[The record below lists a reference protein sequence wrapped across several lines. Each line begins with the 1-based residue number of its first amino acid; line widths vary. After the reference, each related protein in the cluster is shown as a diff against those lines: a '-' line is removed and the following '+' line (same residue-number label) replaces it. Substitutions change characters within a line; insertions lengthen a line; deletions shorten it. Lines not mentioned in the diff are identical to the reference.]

1 MESYNE
7 EDFEQ
12 EFHLFEGDLATDG
25 HENIRKS
32 ILTVIDVEGK
42 GSLRERCLENLEA
55 NKNSLSFDL
64 GSLFSDSRFTD
75 SDREMIDELNRKGF
89 IRYDV
94 GSVSFPRRGAEYI
107 DNQTLRIISAYH
119 TPSIISHLLV
129 MRNGNIDGDLSFN
142 KPHFIRPFFHIDALK
157 DKRWDVGKEPN
168 DIVLGPTFNYTG
180 YWHGSNL
187 WLEP

>member
-1 MESYNE
+1 MVPYDE

-32 ILTVIDVEGK
+32 TLTIIDMEGK
-42 GSLRERCLENLEA
+42 GSLGERCLENLEA

-75 SDREMIDELNRKGF
+75 NDAEMIDELNRKGF
-89 IRYDV
+89 IRYNI
-94 GSVSFPRRGAEYI
+94 GSVSFPQRGAEYI
-107 DNQTLRIISAYH
+107 DDLTLSRISGH
-119 TPSIISHLLV
+119 HMPTIISHMLV
-129 MRNGNIDGDLSFN
+129 MKNGDIDASLSFN
-142 KPHFIRPFFHIDALK
+142 KPRFIGPFFHIDALK
-157 DKRWDVGKEPN
+157 DKRWDIGDEPN
-168 DIVLGPTFNYTG
+168 DIVLGLTFNYKG
-180 YWHGSNL
+180 YWSGNNL

>member
-1 MESYNE
+1 MVPDD

-32 ILTVIDVEGK
+32 TLSIIDMEGK

-55 NKNSLSFDL
+55 NKSSLSFDL

-75 SDREMIDELNRKGF
+75 NDAAMIDELNRKGF
-89 IRYDV
+89 IRYNI
-94 GSVSFPRRGAEYI
+94 GSVSFPRRGAEHI
-107 DNQTLRIISAYH
+107 DNHTLRIISAHH

-129 MRNGNIDGDLSFN
+129 MRNGGIDGHLSFN
-142 KPHFIRPFFHIDALK
+142 KPHFVRPFFHIDALK
-157 DKRWDVGKEPN
+157 DKRWDIGNEPN

-180 YWHGSNL
+180 YWHGSSL
-187 WLEP
+187 WLTP

>member
-1 MESYNE
+1 MVSYNQ

-25 HENIRKS
+25 HEHIRRS
-32 ILTVIDVEGK
+32 TLTIIDMEGK
-42 GSLRERCLENLEA
+42 GSLRKRCLENLEA

-75 SDREMIDELNRKGF
+75 NDVEMIDELNQKGF
-89 IRYDV
+89 IRYRV
-94 GSVSFPRRGAEYI
+94 GSVAIMRKGAEHI
-107 DNQTLRIISAYH
+107 DNLTLEKISAYH
-119 TPSIISHLLV
+119 IPTIISHLLI
-129 MRNGNIDGDLSFN
+129 MKDGDIDGYLSFN

-157 DKRWDVGKEPN
+157 DKRWDIGGEPH
-168 DIVLGPTFNYTG
+168 DIVLGSTFNYMG
-180 YWHGSNL
+180 YWHGSNI